1 MMKAVRAFCLLCAVW
16 GLCLACSVKEERSG
30 CPCYAEV
37 DVGGFISAGFSR
49 ALLFFSA
56 EEPLLEEEINL
67 REYEDDAY
75 VTPLERR
82 TNRAAVVAGVENSRI
97 ADDILS
103 VPSGLEA
110 DPIWAF
116 GETFFCGGDAYLI
129 KAAPHK
135 QYCNM
140 EISVAGLDAAD
151 LYEFSFRVI
160 ADCNGLKLYDR
171 TAVEGAYSCFA
182 RRSATG
188 AFNVRIPR
196 QSGGRILLEVY
207 RDSSPDVQEPVLVT
221 EVGAEMLRNGYDW
234 SREDLLDVSVGL
246 DYSAAEVA
254 IKIKD
259 WIYDEFWNVQI

>member
-1 MMKAVRAFCLLCAVW
+1 MPAKHKNRTNPFLGIILVTLIF
-16 GLCLACSVKEERSG
+16 LAAAGIIIYSLGYRYVKEDNVKFSG
-30 CPCYAEV
+30 WTSNGQPV
-37 DVGGFISAGFSR
+37 NGKISYS
-49 ALLFFSA
+49 
-56 EEPLLEEEINL
+56 
-67 REYEDDAY
+67 D
-75 VTPLERR
+75 
-82 TNRAAVVAGVENSRI
+82 
-97 ADDILS
+97 
-103 VPSGLEA
+103 
-110 DPIWAF
+110 
-116 GETFFCGGDAYLI
+116 
-129 KAAPHK
+129 
-135 QYCNM
+135 
-140 EISVAGLDAAD
+140 
-151 LYEFSFRVI
+151 

-246 DYSAAEVA
+246 DYSAAEVT

>member
-1 MMKAVRAFCLLCAVW
+1 MMKALRAFCLLCAAW
-16 GLCLACSVKEERSG
+16 GACLACSVKEERSG

-37 DVGGFISAGFSR
+37 DVGGFISAGFSK

-56 EEPLLEEEINL
+56 GEPLLEEEINL
-67 REYEDDAY
+67 HEYEDEAY
-75 VTPLERR
+75 VTTLERR
-82 TNRAAVVAGVENSRI
+82 TNRAAVVAGVEKSRI
-97 ADDILS
+97 KDGILS

-116 GETFFCGGDAYLI
+116 GETFFCGDDAYFI

-140 EISVAGLDAAD
+140 EISVEGLDAAG
-151 LYEFSFRVI
+151 LYEFSFRVV
-160 ADCNGLKLYDR
+160 ADCNGLDLYDR
-171 TAVEGAYSCFA
+171 TAVEGEYSCFA

-196 QSGGRILLEVY
+196 QSTGRILLEIY
-207 RDSSPDVQEPVLVT
+207 RDSSPEEQGPVFVT
-221 EVGAEMLRNGYDW
+221 EVGSEILKNGYDW
-234 SREDLLDVSVGL
+234 GREDLLDVSVGL
-246 DYSAAEVA
+246 DYSAAEVT